1 MKIPDVTPTS
11 TNIEPDIL
19 RLHTTIGARYVGGAS
34 LIKMK
39 NPKDGFAKQEAIM
52 KKIRTGYAEQGEKV
66 FMMGM
71 EQQAV
76 FQANLPSYANFGG
89 HGCGK

>member
-1 MKIPDVTPTS
+1 MNIPDDTPHS
-11 TNIEPDIL
+11 TDIEPDVL

-34 LIKMK
+34 LIKMR
-39 NPKDGFAKQEAIM
+39 NPRDGFTKQGAIL
-52 KKIRTGYAEQGEKV
+52 KKIRSGYAEQGEKV
-66 FMMGM
+66 FMMGT

-76 FQANLPSYANFGG
+76 FQANLPSFANFGG

>member
-1 MKIPDVTPTS
+1 MNIPDDTPHS
-11 TNIEPDIL
+11 ADIEPDVL

-39 NPKDGFAKQEAIM
+39 NPRDGFTKQGAIL
-52 KKIRTGYAEQGEKV
+52 KRIRSGYAEQGEKV
-66 FMMGM
+66 FMMGT

-76 FQANLPSYANFGG
+76 FQANLPSFANFGG

>member
-1 MKIPDVTPTS
+1 MNIPDDTPHS
-11 TNIEPDIL
+11 TDIEADVL

-34 LIKMK
+34 LIKMR
-39 NPKDGFAKQEAIM
+39 NPRDGFTKQGAIL
-52 KKIRTGYAEQGEKV
+52 KKIQAGYAEQGEKV

-76 FQANLPSYANFGG
+76 FQANLRSYANFGG